1 MVPLLLCGTISGLF
15 FTFMKVQLEELRA
28 AALEAI
34 AKAKTDEEL
43 VEIEKSYTGKKGEL
57 TALLK
62 GLKDLSD
69 DEKRVVGPL
78 ANQMK
83 DEIQIAVG
91 KRSEELKKEA
101 FDALAGAFFD
111 TSLPGNKPQV
121 GRLHPITKFIQEIE
135 DTFLALNFD
144 IAEGPEVEDD
154 YHNFTALNVPED
166 HPARDMQ
173 DTIWFKDI
181 PYLLRTQTSPVQ
193 IRHMESHKPPIRI
206 VCPGRVYR
214 KDDVDATHSPM
225 FHQFEGL
232 MVDKKTN
239 LAHLKGILTV
249 ALRRLI
255 HPDLELRFRNSYFPF
270 VEPGMEVDVTCV
282 MCNGSGC
289 HVCKRS
295 GWIEMLGCGMVHPN
309 VLKHVGLDPEE
320 YQGFAFGAGIERLLM
335 IKYHV
340 NDIRLFYE
348 NDPRFLEQ
356 FPQV

>member
-1 MVPLLLCGTISGLF
+1 
-15 FTFMKVQLEELRA
+15 MKVKLEELRA
-28 AALEAI
+28 TAITAI
-34 AKAKTDEEL
+34 AAAKNDDEL
-43 VEIEKSYTGKKGEL
+43 YEIERSFTGRKGQL

-62 GLKDLSD
+62 GLKDLSNED
-69 DEKRVVGPL
+69 KRIVGPL
-78 ANQMK
+78 ANKIK
-83 DEIQIAVG
+83 DDLQIEVG
-91 KRSEELKKEA
+91 KRSAELKKEA
-101 FDALAGAFFD
+101 FDAMSGAFFD
-111 TSLPGNKPQV
+111 ASLPGNRPVV

-135 DTFLALNFD
+135 DTFLSLNFD

-154 YHNFTALNVPED
+154 YHNFTALNIPED

-173 DTIWFKDI
+173 DTLWAKNI
-181 PYLLRTQTSPVQ
+181 PYLLRTHTSPVQ
-193 IRHMESHKPPIRI
+193 IRYMESHKPPIRV

-232 MVDKKTN
+232 MIDKTTN

-255 HPDLELRFRNSYFPF
+255 HPDLELRFRSSYFPF

-282 MCNGSGC
+282 MCNGDGC

-309 VLKHVGLDPEE
+309 VMKSVGLDPQE

-335 IKYHV
+335 IKFQI
-340 NDIRLFYE
+340 NDIRLFFE

-356 FPQV
+356 FPQI